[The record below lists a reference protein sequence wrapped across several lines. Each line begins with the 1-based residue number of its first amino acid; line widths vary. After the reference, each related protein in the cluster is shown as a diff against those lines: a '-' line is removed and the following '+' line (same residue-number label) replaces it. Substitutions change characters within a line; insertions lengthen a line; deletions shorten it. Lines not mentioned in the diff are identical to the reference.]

1 MIFAFVNHMR
11 PLKVIACVCLS
22 VTNFAM
28 PINNLFVLM
37 G

>member
-11 PLKVIACVCLS
+11 PLKVIVCACVF

-28 PINNLFVLM
+28 SINDLFILM
-37 G
+37 